1 MQTIS
6 ATVGYVAANDQAVA
20 ASQNVV
26 AAGNLTLTAATV
38 SFAYPSQVVITTSAN
53 YTAVSFTVVGTDANG
68 VVCTETVLGPNAT
81 TKTLANYFKSIT
93 SVSTDGGVGGGA
105 VAVGVTGVTSS
116 RWMYLDSWTTGYI
129 SVQCDATG
137 TVNYTVQSTLDNP
150 ADLHQPITSAN
161 VSWYDSSDSGVVNA
175 IASQQSNF
183 VFTPSYVRVLLN
195 SGTGSVKT
203 TLLQTGVVNR

>member
-6 ATVGYVAANDQAVA
+6 ATVGYVAANNQAVA

-26 AAGNLTLTAATV
+26 AAGSLTLTASTV
-38 SFAYPSQVVITTSAN
+38 SFAYPSQIVITTSADFTGVN
-53 YTAVSFTVVGTDANG
+53 FTVIGSDANG
-68 VVCTETVLGPNAT
+68 VACTEIVAGPNAG
-81 TKTLANYFKSIT
+81 TKNLSNYFTKIT
-93 SVSTDGGVGGGA
+93 SVTTDGGVGGGA
-105 VAVGVTGVTSS
+105 VAVGTTGITSS
-116 RWMYLDSWTTGYI
+116 RWMYLDSWTVGYI

-150 ADLHQPITSAN
+150 ADPYQPISTAN
-161 VSWYDSSDSGVVNA
+161 VFWYDSSDSSVVNA

-183 VFTPSYVRVLLN
+183 VFTPSYVRVVLN
-195 SGTGSVKT
+195 SGSGSVKT